1 MRRLRAWCEIL
12 DFGWIFDLVTY
23 NNENQKEDKKGQED
37 ELSSALFPH
46 FLFCLNSFYFFFC
59 HVHSDNEGWKEK
71 VLIPAIQWACEN
83 CHRWHD
89 PPSCSARLPSNW
101 PRSQDPWRPHGSRWS
116 PAPSSA
122 YPRVWR
128 GKKVPRWF
136 LWVKNNYPKCKF
148 FSTLT
153 QQKFFKCKIS
163 WPYIAVVWKMINMS
177 YGWLWNVL
185 VNLFSSDS
193 NCFAAIAGSC
203 PFQARCKKVFYCL
216 LTFSLFEENIFR
228 PNFFFLHS
236 LGISSTKPEVS

>member
-1 MRRLRAWCEIL
+1 MDSQLLHRTLTKMIWTVICEFSISRILYCVTQLKLYTKLRQAECSTNMLSVLFYKRCCSYSLLVGRHVSWSPQRKWSQRHSPGSSKSSSNLQSLTSSPPDEAPASMVR
-12 DFGWIFDLVTY
+12 DFGFWMDFWLLVTY

-71 VLIPAIQWACEN
+71 VLIPAIQWACDN

-116 PAPSSA
+116 PAPSSS

-128 GKKVPRWF
+128 GKKVPRRI
-136 LWVKNNYPKCKF
+136 LWV
-148 FSTLT
+148 
-153 QQKFFKCKIS
+153 
-163 WPYIAVVWKMINMS
+163 
-177 YGWLWNVL
+177 
-185 VNLFSSDS
+185 
-193 NCFAAIAGSC
+193 
-203 PFQARCKKVFYCL
+203 
-216 LTFSLFEENIFR
+216 
-228 PNFFFLHS
+228 
-236 LGISSTKPEVS
+236 

>member
-1 MRRLRAWCEIL
+1 MLSVLFYKRCCSYSLLDGRHVSWSLQRKWSQRHSPGSSKSSSNLQSLTSSPPDEAPASMVR
-12 DFGWIFDLVTY
+12 DFGFWMDFWLLVTY

-101 PRSQDPWRPHGSRWS
+101 PRSQDPWRPHGSRGS

-122 YPRVWR
+122 YHRVWR
-128 GKKVPRWF
+128 GKRCHDEFFELKKIYSS
-136 LWVKNNYPKCKF
+136 VKFSQFERNKMCKM
-148 FSTLT
+148 
-153 QQKFFKCKIS
+153 CKIS
-163 WPYIAVVWKMINMS
+163 WPYIAVVWKKINMR
-177 YGWLWNVL
+177 YEWLWSV
-185 VNLFSSDS
+185 
-193 NCFAAIAGSC
+193 
-203 PFQARCKKVFYCL
+203 
-216 LTFSLFEENIFR
+216 
-228 PNFFFLHS
+228 
-236 LGISSTKPEVS
+236 